1 MTGDDLAR
9 LLDLVRAEL
18 DQPDASAEDLWRE
31 PSHWDSLT
39 LVNILFVSEERFNVT
54 FTPEQME
61 RVRGL
66 VSLIATIDEAC
77 LASQQEDRHQ
87 DQHRGNGEHIAQQQL
102 PEVTP

>member
-1 MTGDDLAR
+1 MTGDDIAR

-18 DQPDASAEDLWRE
+18 DQPDACAEDLWRE
-31 PSHWDSLT
+31 PSAWDSLT
-39 LVNILFVSEERFNVT
+39 LVNILFVSEELFRIT
-54 FTPEQME
+54 FTPVQME

-66 VSLIATIDEAC
+66 VSLVAAIDEAC

-87 DQHRGNGEHIAQQQL
+87 DKYRGNRDHIAQQQL